1 MTNKGPSSQGYG
13 FSSSREWMW
22 ELNYK
27 ESWELKNLCFW
38 TVVLETTLESR
49 LDCKEI
55 KPINFKVNHSWI
67 FIARTDAE
75 AETPI
80 LWPPDVKNWLIGR
93 DPDAEKVEGRREG
106 DDRGWDGWVA
116 SPTHWIWV
124 WAYSGSW
131 RWTGRA
137 GVLQSMGSQRVG
149 CDWVTELNWTELNWG
164 KQKLSSSLLD
174 RKSVV

>member
-1 MTNKGPSSQGYG
+1 MPGSHLATRRSTQLFHPRATGTTISLFILKKRLYFANKGPSCQNYG
-13 FSSSREWMW
+13 FSSCHVWMW
-22 ELNYK
+22 ELDYK

-80 LWPPDVKNWLIGR
+80 FWSPGMKNCLI
-93 DPDAEKVEGRREG
+93 EKNPYARKDWNQEKGMTEDEMV
-106 DDRGWDGWVA
+106 GW
-116 SPTHWIWV
+116 
-124 WAYSGSW
+124 
-131 RWTGRA
+131 R
-137 GVLQSMGSQRVG
+137 QQ
-149 CDWVTELNWTELNWG
+149 LNGHEFE
-164 KQKLSSSLLD
+164 
-174 RKSVV
+174 